1 MARLDYTRTGSWRL
15 LPTPARLDFT
25 RSGAWR
31 VLPSEVAE
39 VFAAEDGETAA
50 LAGACHPGSPAR
62 TRDSGGPSAAL
73 EVWDIDPAKWDEFAP
88 LFQRS

>member
-15 LPTPARLDFT
+15 LSAPARLDFT

-31 VLPSEVAE
+31 ILPPEAAE
-39 VFAAEDGETAA
+39 GFGAAGAEPFAAPGAFDTAA
-50 LAGACHPGSPAR
+50 L
-62 TRDSGGPSAAL
+62 SGTL
-73 EVWDIDPAKWDEFAP
+73 EVWDIDPAKWDEIAP

>member
-15 LPTPARLDFT
+15 LPAPAHLDFT

-31 VLPSEVAE
+31 ILPSEVAE
-39 VFAAEDGETAA
+39 AFAGDGETAA
-50 LAGACHPGSPAR
+50 HAGTRHPGGPAR
-62 TRDSGGPSAAL
+62 TGDLGVPPASF
-73 EVWDIDPAKWDEFAP
+73 EVWDIDPAKWDEIAP